1 MGKEIAI
8 KVMVLYNHYRVFNRF
23 LTPYE
28 LKTAIAREVGIPVS
42 LVEMAVR
49 ANGGAI

>member
-28 LKTAIAREVGIPVS
+28 LKTAIAQKWQFTKTEGQY
-42 LVEMAVR
+42 E
-49 ANGGAI
+49 